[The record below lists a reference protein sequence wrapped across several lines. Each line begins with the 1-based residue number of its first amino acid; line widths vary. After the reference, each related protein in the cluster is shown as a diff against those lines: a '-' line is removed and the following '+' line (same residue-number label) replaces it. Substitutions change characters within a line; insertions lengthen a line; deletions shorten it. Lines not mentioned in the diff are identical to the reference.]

1 MRSLLQYVTLLLLLV
16 VFQVK
21 VTEEFEAEHII
32 ILESR
37 REVVPSTFSLLTDG
51 ASMTATES
59 RI

>member
-1 MRSLLQYVTLLLLLV
+1 MSSLLQYVKLLLLV

-37 REVVPSTFSLLTDG
+37 REVVHSTFSLLTDD
-51 ASMTATES
+51 ASMTATKS